1 MGRIVELCGEIAEW
15 AEEGAEGLVLP
26 EDAWERLRSEFTD
39 EEIEDGL
46 KLVQDTL
53 FQNELVDSADSLS
66 ARMVE
71 VLGAFGGAEEF
82 HQAESVGA
90 WISLE
95 VIAHLARRVAR
106 LEETLEAFREGAPP
120 DRRGFDELRRRLA
133 DQGIEEEMQSGREA
147 ELAPEPEAPED
158 EGENE

>member
-1 MGRIVELCGEIAEW
+1 MGRIAELCGEIAEW

-26 EDAWERLRSEFTD
+26 EDAWERLRSDFTD
-39 EEIEDGL
+39 DEIEDGL

-53 FQNELVDSADSLS
+53 FQTELVDSADSLS
-66 ARMVE
+66 ARLVE

-82 HQAESVGA
+82 RRVESVGA

-95 VIAHLARRVAR
+95 VIAHLTRRVAR

-120 DRRGFDELRRRLA
+120 DRRGFDALRRRLA
-133 DQGIEEEMQSGREA
+133 DQGIEEEMQADREA
-147 ELAPEPEAPED
+147 ELEPEAEAPED
-158 EGENE
+158 EGDSE

>member
-26 EDAWERLRSEFTD
+26 EDAWERLRTDFTD

-66 ARMVE
+66 AKMVE
-71 VLGAFGGAEEF
+71 VLGVFGGADEF
-82 HQAESVGA
+82 RRAESVGA
-90 WISLE
+90 WISLD

-106 LEETLEAFREGAPP
+106 LEETLEAFREGTPP

-133 DQGIEEEMQSGREA
+133 DQGIEEEMQMGREA
-147 ELAPEPEAPED
+147 ELEPPDAED
-158 EGENE
+158 DETE